1 MERISYEFNNK
12 IRFPQGSVNKTIFST
27 TGYKKV
33 TCIGSGFEKEAIAK
47 LNIPAGSTIV
57 RSNLSVGEL
66 RTDQVLVEKI
76 KDLDGEIINEDD
88 YQCTGYFY
96 YGVKYKTGEI
106 TKPSESL
113 DINVNRLC
121 VPGIHFYLTK
131 KKQKIVD
138 FFK

>member
-1 MERISYEFNNK
+1 MDRLRYEFNDK
-12 IRFPQGSVNKTIFST
+12 IRFPKGSVNKTIFST
-27 TGYKKV
+27 TGYKRV
-33 TCIGSGFEKEAIAK
+33 TCFGNGFKKEAIAK

-66 RTDQVLVEKI
+66 RTDQVYVEKI

-88 YQCTGYFY
+88 YQCTGYIY

-106 TKPSESL
+106 TKPYESL
-113 DINVNRLC
+113 DTNVNRLC

-131 KKQKIVD
+131 KESENC
-138 FFK
+138 